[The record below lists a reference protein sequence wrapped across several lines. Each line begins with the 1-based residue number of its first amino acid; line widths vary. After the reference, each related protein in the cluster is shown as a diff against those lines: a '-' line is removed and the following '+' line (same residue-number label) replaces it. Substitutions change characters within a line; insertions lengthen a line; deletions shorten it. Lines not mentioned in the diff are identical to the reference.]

1 MGFRSL
7 SATRKPAGQEAA
19 RARSNPPTDRAP
31 PGPTERTAPRQPHQP
46 PPTMGR
52 KKKTLHDYA
61 AEFTDLGVKRQLG
74 EPGLSGDPSVVET
87 LYCKP
92 CQLPMRVRRDRI
104 LEHLSSGRHYRNRR
118 LVKQPGARNPIL
130 ISAASEAGT
139 SLPAQPDPPPLLPQP
154 PLVFSPSSC
163 ITSTSVGSGPG
174 PSTVPSP
181 PSFPRSQHPVHPGA
195 ISSTTNAPPTR
206 EDQIPSTSSSAHPT
220 AFSAFQPKRIP
231 GASRL
236 ADPRLVVSEG
246 SNGVVSK
253 GGVGWGGGRGAPG
266 SGGLGLAL
274 FGVGYG
280 SPALFRSLTEE
291 TCCHLLYIVE
301 DQLCDVERAFNMEL
315 LANTRVLRE
324 QDADIVLNDQR
335 VSGVIVCLPPET
347 ASEVVIDALRAGKG
361 VFCEKLPGLD
371 RQTAEACFEEADR
384 RFDPALQFLYEKVR
398 DSQALGRICRV
409 SAVSSLYPSAPLSFL
424 KKSGGIFYH
433 VAVHDIDFISL
444 LLGES
449 TPDTIFSLGHA
460 LCADMASLK
469 DADSVIVSMK
479 FPSGAIVSLDISQHC
494 TKSCDQRLEVRGS
507 QGTLRVD
514 NQNPLGITEHG
525 TSVSLC
531 TQNQTDRYREAYRE
545 LLRHFLRTL
554 KGKESP
560 AITKEQV
567 LWAIQVAA
575 AAEQSWWNGSAVDLR
590 NEAVDASIIKTEIL

>member
-1 MGFRSL
+1 
-7 SATRKPAGQEAA
+7 
-19 RARSNPPTDRAP
+19 
-31 PGPTERTAPRQPHQP
+31 
-46 PPTMGR
+46 MGR

-74 EPGLSGDPSVVET
+74 EPGVSGDPSVVET

-118 LVKQPGARNPIL
+118 LVKQPGVRNPIL
-130 ISAASEAGT
+130 ISAAAEAGT
-139 SLPAQPDPPPLLPQP
+139 SLPAQLDPPPLLPQP
-154 PLVFSPSSC
+154 PLVFSPSPC
-163 ITSTSVGSGPG
+163 ITSTSAGPGPG
-174 PSTVPSP
+174 PSAVPSP
-181 PSFPRSQHPVHPGA
+181 PSFPASQRPVHPGA
-195 ISSTTNAPPTR
+195 ISSTTSAPPAR
-206 EDQIPSTSSSAHPT
+206 EDQMPSTSTSSSAHPA
-220 AFSAFQPKRIP
+220 AFSAFQPRRIP
-231 GASRL
+231 GTSGQ
-236 ADPRLVVSEG
+236 ADPRLVVSEAP
-246 SNGVVSK
+246 NGVVSR
-253 GGVGWGGGRGAPG
+253 GGVGRGGGRGATV
-266 SGGLGLAL
+266 SGLGLAL

-291 TCCHLLYIVE
+291 TGCHLLYIVE
-301 DQLCDVERAFNMEL
+301 DQLCDVERAFNTEL
-315 LANTRVLRE
+315 LTNTRVLRE

-335 VSGVIVCLPPET
+335 VSGVMVCSPPDT
-347 ASEVVIDALRAGKG
+347 ASEIVIDALRAGKG

-384 RFDPALQFLYEKVR
+384 CGKPLVCGFYKRFDPALQFLYEKVR
-398 DSQALGRICRV
+398 DSQALGRIHRV

-444 LLGES
+444 LLGEG
-449 TPDTIFSLGHA
+449 TPDTVFSLGHA
-460 LCADMASLK
+460 FCADMASLK

-479 FPSGAIVSLDISQHC
+479 FPSGAIVSLDVSQHC
-494 TKSCDQRLEVRGS
+494 TKSCDQRLEVHGS

-531 TQNQTDRYREAYRE
+531 NQSQTDRYREAYRD

-554 KGKESP
+554 KGKELP

-567 LWAIQVAA
+567 LGAVEVAA
-575 AAEQSWWNGSAVDLR
+575 AAEQSWWNGSSVDLR